1 MASQTITGI
10 PTSRT
15 NFTSKYYVADFC
27 DTTRQ
32 KASLASRK
40 QSSTRGKTN
49 HGSVN
54 DEQWQKPLSKGQIY
68 TSSNR
73 STKRAL
79 FRNGNT
85 NSLVLNSSTRNFSR
99 VIVRQSL
106 VEQTAVDMKKLVDFL
121 YEDLPHLFDDKGID
135 RTAYDERV
143 KFRDPITK
151 HDTVSGYLFNI
162 AMLKRLFRPDF
173 QLHWVKQ
180 TGPYELTTRWTMVMT
195 FMLLPWKPEL
205 IFTGTSEMGVN
216 PETNKFCSH
225 VDYWDSIKN
234 NDYFSVEG
242 LLDVFKQLRIYKTP
256 DLESP
261 NYQILKRTAT
271 YEVRKYDP
279 FIVVET
285 NGDQLS
291 GSRGFNDVAGYIF
304 GKNSKAEKIP
314 MTTPVFTQSLDSD
327 ESQVSIQIVLPLQ
340 KDMSSLPAPN
350 QEDISLRK
358 VEGGI
363 AAVVKFSG
371 KPTEDIVKEK
381 EKELRV
387 SLTRDGLKP
396 KLGCLFARYNDPGRT
411 WNFIMRNEVLIWLE
425 DFTIE

>member
-1 MASQTITGI
+1 MRI
-10 PTSRT
+10 
-15 NFTSKYYVADFC
+15 
-27 DTTRQ
+27 
-32 KASLASRK
+32 
-40 QSSTRGKTN
+40 
-49 HGSVN
+49 
-54 DEQWQKPLSKGQIY
+54 
-68 TSSNR
+68 
-73 STKRAL
+73 
-79 FRNGNT
+79 
-85 NSLVLNSSTRNFSR
+85 
-99 VIVRQSL
+99 
-106 VEQTAVDMKKLVDFL
+106 
-121 YEDLPHLFDDKGID
+121 PHLLMTKALIGPHM
-135 RTAYDERV
+135 YLE
-143 KFRDPITK
+143 RDPITK
-151 HDTVSGYLFNI
+151 HDTISGYLFNI

-242 LLDVFKQLRIYKTP
+242 LLDVFKQ
-256 DLESP
+256 
-261 NYQILKRTAT
+261 
-271 YEVRKYDP
+271 VRKYDP